1 MGHTGHWALDRNL
14 RHSMTMTSSVAL
26 AKGALMRW
34 RRLKAVRAAVA
45 SDRDDNDMEQAMAA
59 QAVPPGGFE
68 DTDAVNNG
76 KSSSRSPDP
85 LRRLEAELGETP
97 VVHSEDEG
105 LYVEAQG
112 LVEEA
117 WSLVTECLVLRDGL
131 LDACQEIEQTMEG
144 IQRRLAALPIAIEA
158 DVQGRVVNGA
168 RAAANGTDGHSTN
181 GAVAI

>member
-1 MGHTGHWALDRNL
+1 
-14 RHSMTMTSSVAL
+14 
-26 AKGALMRW
+26 
-34 RRLKAVRAAVA
+34 
-45 SDRDDNDMEQAMAA
+45 MERAMAA

-68 DTDAVNNG
+68 DADVVSNG
-76 KSSSRSPDP
+76 KSPSRSPDP

-97 VVHSEDEG
+97 GARSDDEG
-105 LYVEAQG
+105 LYVEAQS

-131 LDACQEIEQTMEG
+131 LDACHEIEQTMEG

-158 DVQGRVVNGA
+158 DVEGRGVNGA
-168 RAAANGTDGHSTN
+168 RAAVNGANGHSTD